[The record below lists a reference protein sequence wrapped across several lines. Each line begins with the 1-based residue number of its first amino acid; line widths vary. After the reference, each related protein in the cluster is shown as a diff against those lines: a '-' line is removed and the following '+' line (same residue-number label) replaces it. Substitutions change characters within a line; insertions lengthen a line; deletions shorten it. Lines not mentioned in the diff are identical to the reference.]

1 MLILRCIFDIQM
13 EVSSGQWDTC
23 VWSSGDGFELE
34 I

>member
-13 EVSSGQWDTC
+13 EISSEQWDTH
-23 VWSSGDGFELE
+23 VWSSRDGSELE